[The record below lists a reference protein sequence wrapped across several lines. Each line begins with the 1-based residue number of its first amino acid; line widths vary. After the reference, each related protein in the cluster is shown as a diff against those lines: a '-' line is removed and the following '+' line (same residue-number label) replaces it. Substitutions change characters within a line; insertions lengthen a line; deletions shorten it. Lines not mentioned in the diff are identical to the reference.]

1 MHVYVN
7 RTLIEDVR
15 FGGPTRVNKR
25 AELPQGLITQKNNIV
40 TVTVVGDTGLFADL
54 ILVDDVS
61 LSESELLSRA
71 AFYDFLSNVDNFYSV
86 SLHDSAS
93 ALVYAYTSV
102 GQSTLTG

>member
-1 MHVYVN
+1 
-7 RTLIEDVR
+7 
-15 FGGPTRVNKR
+15 
-25 AELPQGLITQKNNIV
+25 
-40 TVTVVGDTGLFADL
+40 
-54 ILVDDVS
+54 S